1 MNKKIIIPFTVL
13 TMAFT
18 AVGETMTFDY
28 SNKAEAA
35 VVQTGAT
42 TSNLN
47 VRQTASTTAK
57 KVTTLPKGTTVTI
70 NEAKS
75 GWYRITVGKY
85 TGWVSSSYVKAVQ
98 QSASNTSNS
107 TPTTSNLVVKKG
119 ITTSSLN
126 VRQTA
131 STTAKKVTT
140 LSKGATVTINETKS
154 GWYRITSGKYTGW
167 VSSSY
172 IKVIQE
178 TTSSP
183 SKSATGNTT
192 VKTGTTT
199 SNLNVRQAAS
209 ATAKKVTTLSK
220 GTTVI
225 INETKNGW
233 YSITSGKYTG
243 WVSSSYINVS
253 AQVTNPAKPDTNT
266 TTKPETNT
274 AQTTTPK
281 PPYQTPPIPE
291 VNPEDDA
298 PYYPPVLD
306 VPAATEAYTT
316 TRGVQV
322 YAVNPKKSEAVTMTN
337 SWDRFI
343 KQKEYEALGASLSLP
358 YNVNVYSSGTGLNV
372 DFTDQGQNTEIGRAN
387 GTLTAPGVSL
397 GSYIDIKEKVM
408 TFGIDN
414 SKLGSTDKDI
424 QKPMAEY
431 VLGKMLQPYIPNHFD
446 FIVYQY
452 YLIRKNGVSQ
462 TVNHHHLDGYYITID
477 WSGITIKPDQKKN

>member
-18 AVGETMTFDY
+18 AVGETVTFDY
-28 SNKAEAA
+28 SNKVEAA
-35 VVQTGAT
+35 GVKAGTTTSNLNVRQTASTSAKKVTTLAKGTTVTINETKSRWYRITSGKYSGWVSSNYIKVTQEFTNDTSQSTTTTSNTVVKTGTT

-47 VRQTASTTAK
+47 VRQTASTTDK
-57 KVTTLPKGTTVTI
+57 KVTTLSKGTTVTI

-75 GWYRITVGKY
+75 GWYRITAGKY
-85 TGWVSSSYVKAVQ
+85 SGWVSSSYVKVIQ
-98 QSASNTSNS
+98 ESTSS
-107 TPTTSNLVVKKG
+107 PSKPTTGNTTVKTG
-119 ITTSSLN
+119 TTTLNLN

-131 STTAKKVTT
+131 STSAKKVTT
-140 LSKGATVTINETKS
+140 LSKGTTVTINETKS
-154 GWYRITSGKYTGW
+154 GWYRITFGKYTGW

-172 IKVIQE
+172 IKVLVQ
-178 TTSSP
+178 
-183 SKSATGNTT
+183 ATGPT
-192 VKTGTTT
+192 
-199 SNLNVRQAAS
+199 
-209 ATAKKVTTLSK
+209 
-220 GTTVI
+220 
-225 INETKNGW
+225 
-233 YSITSGKYTG
+233 
-243 WVSSSYINVS
+243 
-253 AQVTNPAKPDTNT
+253 KPDTNMS
-266 TTKPETNT
+266 KPESN
-274 AQTTTPK
+274 TTPTTK

-291 VNPEDDA
+291 VNPKDDA

-322 YAVNPKKSEAVTMTN
+322 YAVNPEKSEAVTMTN

-358 YNVNVYSSGTGLNV
+358 YNVDVYSSGTGLNV

-397 GSYIDIKEKVM
+397 GSYIDTKEKIM

-431 VLGKMLQPYIPNHFD
+431 LLGKMLQPYIPNHFD

>member
-1 MNKKIIIPFTVL
+1 
-13 TMAFT
+13 MAFT
-18 AVGETMTFDY
+18 AISETVTFDY
-28 SNKAEAA
+28 SNKVEAA
-35 VVQTGAT
+35 VVKAGTT

-47 VRQTASTTAK
+47 VRQTASTSAK
-57 KVTTLPKGTTVTI
+57 KVTTLAKGTTVTI
-70 NEAKS
+70 NETKS
-75 GWYRITVGKY
+75 GWYHITSGKDS
-85 TGWVSSSYVKAVQ
+85 GWVSSSYVKVIQESTSIPSKPATG
-98 QSASNTSNS
+98 NT
-107 TPTTSNLVVKKG
+107 TVKTGTTTSN
-119 ITTSSLN
+119 LN

-131 STTAKKVTT
+131 STSAKKVTT
-140 LSKGATVTINETKS
+140 LSKGTIVNINETKS

-178 TTSSP
+178 STSIP
-183 SKSATGNTT
+183 SKPATGNTT

-199 SNLNVRQAAS
+199 SNLNVRQTAS
-209 ATAKKVTTLSK
+209 TSAKKVTTLSK
-220 GTTVI
+220 GTIVN
-225 INETKNGW
+225 INETKSGW
-233 YSITSGKYTG
+233 YRITSGKYTG
-243 WVSSSYINVS
+243 WVSSSYIKVS
-253 AQVTNPAKPDTNT
+253 VQATSPTKSDTNMS
-266 TTKPETNT
+266 KPESN
-274 AQTTTPK
+274 TTPMTK

-306 VPAATEAYTT
+306 VPVATEAYTT

-322 YAVNPKKSEAVTMTN
+322 YAVNPKKSESVTMTN

-358 YNVNVYSSGTGLNV
+358 YNVDVYSSGTGLNV
-372 DFTDQGQNTEIGRAN
+372 EFTDQGQNTEIGRAN

-397 GSYIDIKEKVM
+397 GSYIDTKEKIM

-431 VLGKMLQPYIPNHFD
+431 LLRKMIQPYIPNHFD

-452 YLIRKNGVSQ
+452 YLIRKNGASQ

-477 WSGITIKPDQKKN
+477 WSGITIKPDQKKS

>member
-18 AVGETMTFDY
+18 AVGETVAFDY
-28 SNKAEAA
+28 SNKVEAA
-35 VVQTGAT
+35 VIEAGTTTSNLNVRQTASTSAKKVTTLAKGTTVTINETKSGWYRIISGKYSGWVSSNYIKVKQEFTNDTSKSTTTASNTGVKTGTT

-57 KVTTLPKGTTVTI
+57 KVTTLSKGTTVTI
-70 NEAKS
+70 NEA
-75 GWYRITVGKY
+75 
-85 TGWVSSSYVKAVQ
+85 
-98 QSASNTSNS
+98 
-107 TPTTSNLVVKKG
+107 
-119 ITTSSLN
+119 
-126 VRQTA
+126 
-131 STTAKKVTT
+131 
-140 LSKGATVTINETKS
+140 KS

-172 IKVIQE
+172 IKVSVQA
-178 TTSSP
+178 TSP
-183 SKSATGNTT
+183 T
-192 VKTGTTT
+192 
-199 SNLNVRQAAS
+199 
-209 ATAKKVTTLSK
+209 
-220 GTTVI
+220 
-225 INETKNGW
+225 
-233 YSITSGKYTG
+233 
-243 WVSSSYINVS
+243 
-253 AQVTNPAKPDTNT
+253 KPDTNMS
-266 TTKPETNT
+266 KPESN
-274 AQTTTPK
+274 TTPTTK

-291 VNPEDDA
+291 VTPEDDA

-322 YAVNPKKSEAVTMTN
+322 YAVNPKKSESVTMTN

-358 YNVNVYSSGTGLNV
+358 YNVDVYSSGTGLNV
-372 DFTDQGQNTEIGRAN
+372 EFTDQGQNTEIGRAN

-397 GSYIDIKEKVM
+397 GSYIDTKEKIM

-431 VLGKMLQPYIPNHFD
+431 LLGKMLQPYIPNHFD

-477 WSGITIKPDQKKN
+477 WSGITIKPDQKRTNLNY